1 MSSSSLA
8 NKVSLPI
15 LLVLSALLTSCHGH
29 SNNTA
34 RHDELSVSNPAMG
47 FFVSRLVPDS
57 IKVNVLI
64 PQGADH
70 DSYTP
75 RPSQLKSL
83 GNSLAYLAFGPL
95 EFEITWKSRLT
106 DAAPSM
112 QWLDMSQGIQ
122 LIASDH
128 HSADPH
134 YWLSPRQAKTLASNI
149 ANAVTTL
156 LPSLSHYTD
165 SALVAL
171 NADIDAAGSLLIDA
185 ANAHPAQTFVIYH
198 PALAYL
204 ARDYGLNQLSVASEG
219 VSPQPRR
226 YAELADSARQANARV
241 FFIQPGTTPDRFN
254 ATANE
259 IGCRIVSI
267 SPEGPDWIGTMA
279 TIAAALKDNE

>member
-8 NKVSLPI
+8 NKVYLAILLALSLP
-15 LLVLSALLTSCHGH
+15 SCLGGANDTHQH
-29 SNNTA
+29 A
-34 RHDELSVSNPAMG
+34 ELSVSNPAMG

-57 IKVNVLI
+57 IKVNILI

-70 DSYTP
+70 DTYTP

-83 GNSLAYLAFGPL
+83 NNSLAYLAFGSL
-95 EFEITWKSRLT
+95 EFEITWKARLT
-106 DAAPSM
+106 DATPSM
-112 QWLDMSQGIQ
+112 QWLDMSQGIN

-128 HSADPH
+128 NSADPH
-134 YWLSPRQAKTLASNI
+134 YWLSPRQAKKMASNI
-149 ANAVTTL
+149 ANAVTDL
-156 LPSLSHYTD
+156 LPPLSHYTD

-171 NADIDAAGSLLIDA
+171 NADIDAADSLILDA
-185 ANAHPAQTFVIYH
+185 ADAKPGQTFVIYH

-204 ARDYGLNQLSVASEG
+204 ARDYNLHQLSVASEG
-219 VSPQPRR
+219 ISPQPRR
-226 YAELADSARQANARV
+226 YAELADSARQADARI
-241 FFIQPGTTPDRFN
+241 FFIQPGTTPDRFA

-267 SPEGPDWIGTMA
+267 SPEGPDWRNTME